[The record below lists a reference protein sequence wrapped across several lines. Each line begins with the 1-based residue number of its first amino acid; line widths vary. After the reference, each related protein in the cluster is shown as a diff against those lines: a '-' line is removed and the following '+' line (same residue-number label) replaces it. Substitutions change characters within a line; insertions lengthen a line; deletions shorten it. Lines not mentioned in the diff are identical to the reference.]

1 MGQERAD
8 AAVDIACGEAVP
20 GGFMGVFH
28 RRCGSGERAVPWE
41 PPLSRSPSL
50 RRIAMRTPLIA
61 PTLAA
66 LLDLALASAHAHVG
80 DEIYPFSGRAG
91 RLPD

>member
-1 MGQERAD
+1 
-8 AAVDIACGEAVP
+8 
-20 GGFMGVFH
+20 
-28 RRCGSGERAVPWE
+28 
-41 PPLSRSPSL
+41 
-50 RRIAMRTPLIA
+50 MRTPLIA

-66 LLDLALASAHAHVG
+66 LLGLALASAHAHVG